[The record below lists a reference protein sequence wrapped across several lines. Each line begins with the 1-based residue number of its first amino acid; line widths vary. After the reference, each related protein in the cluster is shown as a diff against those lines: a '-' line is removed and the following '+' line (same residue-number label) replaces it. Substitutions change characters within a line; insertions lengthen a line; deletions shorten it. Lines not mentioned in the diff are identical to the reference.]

1 MTNVQNNLF
10 IEKYRPKTLTEYVG
24 NEDIKDRCK
33 TFIDNNEI
41 PHLLFYGKAGT
52 GKTTLAKILVNHIEC
67 DYIYINASD
76 ENNVE
81 TVRNKIKGF
90 ASTIGFKKWKVIVL
104 DEADYLTPQAQAI
117 LRNLMETFSST
128 TRFILTGNYV
138 EKIIEPINSRCQT
151 FKIQPPSM
159 KDIAIRVSTV
169 LKEEGVTFNP
179 IDVKTIIEND
189 YPDIR
194 KILGDIQSNI
204 VGDKLQL
211 SKDLLSV
218 NDTENKVIDILTSNG
233 SKKDKF
239 TQIRQLLL
247 DSGTNDYSN
256 LYSLLYRRIDE
267 YGTGNIAPIIL
278 QIADG
283 ENKSAFAIDKEITA
297 MATIIK
303 ILDIIG

>member
-10 IEKYRPKTLTEYVG
+10 IEKYRPQTLDEYVG

-41 PHLLFYGKAGT
+41 PHLLFYGRAGT
-52 GKTTLAKILVNHIEC
+52 GKTTLAKILVNHIDC

-128 TRFILTGNYV
+128 TRFILTCNYV
-138 EKIIEPINSRCQT
+138 EKIIEPINSRCQS

-159 KDIAIRVSTV
+159 KDIAIRSSNV
-169 LKEEGVTFNP
+169 LQTEGVSFDP
-179 IDVKTIIEND
+179 VDLKTIIEND

-211 SKDLLSV
+211 SKDLLSQ
-218 NDTENKVIDILTSNG
+218 NDTENKVIDILTNSG

-247 DSGTNDYSN
+247 DSGTSDYTN

-278 QIADG
+278 EIADG